1 MNEELSQKDIELLEY
16 YHKKKRKNKI
26 IVFLLVVVLVICLVG
41 FIGYSIYSQTHWE
54 TRQSEITIEYGET
67 YEPVLAALVDTGKY
81 PFITLDN
88 TAVSSDL
95 KKEDGK
101 DYLAIGN
108 YEIKI
113 SHNGNI
119 KIFDFEKS
127 YKNEKTI
134 SLIVKDTTPPT
145 IKAPESIEMLLGQSL
160 DMKQYLY
167 LFEVN
172 DLSETTEI
180 ELDASNVDNNAVGK
194 YLIKASVEDIYG
206 NKQTCDVPC
215 SVITDPYGDEGKVEI
230 ETTTESET
238 KTTTQ
243 KTTEAEKKT
252 EVETTNKAVTDSNK
266 ATTKKSSIK
275 YTNKDFLF
283 KDGYTM
289 SNVSEAA
296 TEYLRASGKAGECIP
311 LKDADGIYIGMRV
324 IIYD

>member
-16 YHKKKRKNKI
+16 YHKKKKTKKMI
-26 IVFLLVVVLVICLVG
+26 ILFSVSILVICLVS
-41 FIGYSIYSQTHWE
+41 FIGYSLYSQIYWE
-54 TRQSEITIEYGET
+54 TKQSEITVEYGET
-67 YEPVLAALVDTGKY
+67 YEPVLAALVDTGEY

-88 TAVSSDL
+88 TTVTSDL

-101 DYLAIGN
+101 EYLAIGD

-113 SHNGNI
+113 SHTGTV
-119 KIFDFEKS
+119 KIFNYEKS
-127 YKNEKTI
+127 YSNEKSI

-160 DMKQYLY
+160 DMEQYLY
-167 LFEVN
+167 LFEVS

-180 ELDASNVDNNAVGK
+180 ELDASNVDNNAVGE
-194 YLIKASVEDIYG
+194 YVITASVEDIYG

-215 SVITDPYGDEGKVEI
+215 LVITDPYGDEGTMEI
-230 ETTTESET
+230 ETTEPPAETTTEKTTEVAKKT

-243 KTTEAEKKT
+243 
-252 EVETTNKAVTDSNK
+252 TNKSTANSNK
-266 ATTKKSSIK
+266 TTTKKSIT

-296 TEYLRASGKAGECIP
+296 TEYLRASGKAGECVP

>member
-16 YHKKKRKNKI
+16 YHKKKKTKKMI
-26 IVFLLVVVLVICLVG
+26 ILFSVSILVICLVS
-41 FIGYSIYSQTHWE
+41 FIGYSLYSQIYWE
-54 TRQSEITIEYGET
+54 TKQSEITVEYGET
-67 YEPVLAALVDTGKY
+67 YEPVLAALVDTGEY

-88 TAVSSDL
+88 TTVTSDL

-101 DYLAIGN
+101 EYLAIGD

-113 SHNGNI
+113 SHTGTV
-119 KIFDFEKS
+119 KIFNYEKS
-127 YKNEKTI
+127 YSNEKSI

-160 DMKQYLY
+160 DMEQYLY
-167 LFEVN
+167 LFEVS

-180 ELDASNVDNNAVGK
+180 ELDASNVDNNAVGE
-194 YLIKASVEDIYG
+194 YVITASVEDIYG

-215 SVITDPYGDEGKVEI
+215 SVITDPYGDEGTMEI
-230 ETTTESET
+230 ETTEPPAETTTEKTTEVAKKT
-238 KTTTQ
+238 ETTTQ
-243 KTTEAEKKT
+243 
-252 EVETTNKAVTDSNK
+252 TNKSTANSNK
-266 ATTKKSSIK
+266 TTTKKSIT

-296 TEYLRASGKAGECIP
+296 TEYLRTSGKAGECVP